1 MFPRNGDEESEY
13 AEKINTRIAPLHAEL
28 DRCPVRLVEVE
39 DELGS
44 LSVDDLVASARDQE
58 SRLALGRVPWL
69 PFSVQFLIPISR
81 AREGTTG
88 IEVTGSGAG
97 LCLGWGIGQE
107 TIKKQPVR
115 SGRSTTA

>member
-1 MFPRNGDEESEY
+1 MPYVFVQGSSIMEEINQSISPY
-13 AEKINTRIAPLHAEL
+13 QRVSNLLRGKEKINTRIAPLHAEL

-88 IEVTGSGAG
+88 IE
-97 LCLGWGIGQE
+97 
-107 TIKKQPVR
+107 
-115 SGRSTTA
+115 